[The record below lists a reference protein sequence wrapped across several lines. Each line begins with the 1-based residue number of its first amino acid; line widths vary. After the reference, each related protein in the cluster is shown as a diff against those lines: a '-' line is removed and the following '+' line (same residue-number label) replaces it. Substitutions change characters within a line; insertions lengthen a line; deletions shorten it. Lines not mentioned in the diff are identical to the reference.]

1 MPGGEVAP
9 MIQHP
14 IGETPVIRRTPALIS
29 TMMKKT
35 CLMVLECSLIIMNY
49 STMAGNKSEIVSS
62 SLTPAKTL
70 QSIIHAS
77 IVSVKNNNLRIYM
90 CTLSTLFYSFI
101 KCINCSGA
109 AVIFCL

>member
-14 IGETPVIRRTPALIS
+14 TGETPVIRRTEDPALIS
-29 TMMKKT
+29 TMMMRT
-35 CLMVLECSLIIMNY
+35 CLMVLECSLTIMNC

-77 IVSVKNNNLRIYM
+77 IVSFKNNKLRIY
-90 CTLSTLFYSFI
+90 L
-101 KCINCSGA
+101 
-109 AVIFCL
+109 

>member
-14 IGETPVIRRTPALIS
+14 TGETQVIRRTLTLIS
-29 TMMKKT
+29 TMMMRT
-35 CLMVLECSLIIMNY
+35 CLMVLECSLIIMNC

-70 QSIIHAS
+70 QSI
-77 IVSVKNNNLRIYM
+77 
-90 CTLSTLFYSFI
+90 YSCF
-101 KCINCSGA
+101 NCL
-109 AVIFCL
+109 CQK